1 MRTKIQ
7 ERSEI
12 LFKTNNASL
21 YQSDETEQYILSY
34 HDEVLYFRACELI
47 SFRRKLQKVDLAMLL
62 SSDTPDIEI
71 VSMPHC
77 DRIFALSVFEILELK
92 ELLAGAFAMLELNSL
107 IHREVIRKMY

>member
-1 MRTKIQ
+1 MRTEIQ
-7 ERSEI
+7 EGNEI
-12 LFKTNNASL
+12 LFKTIHGSL
-21 YQSDETEQYILSY
+21 YQSDETEQYILTY
-34 HDEVLYFRACELI
+34 RKEVFYFRACELI

-77 DRIFALSVFEILELK
+77 DRIFALTVFEILELK

-107 IHREVIRKMY
+107 IHREIIRKIY